1 MSTTFSNNDA
11 DDEFGYSVALDND
24 TLAVGAYYEDINHTT
39 TTKVIVIDGS
49 DSTFSEGIDET
60 DTVEVSSAF
69 AVLELLVLLLLLD
82 LLHIVSTKPRI
93 ATKNTC
99 HSLSFHMIPP
109 KLRLINT

>member
-1 MSTTFSNNDA
+1 M
-11 DDEFGYSVALDND
+11 
-24 TLAVGAYYEDINHTT
+24 AVILPY
-39 TTKVIVIDGS
+39 
-49 DSTFSEGIDET
+49 SEGIDET

-69 AVLELLVLLLLLD
+69 RIPELLVLLLLLD

-109 KLRLINT
+109 KLRLIIT

>member
-1 MSTTFSNNDA
+1 M
-11 DDEFGYSVALDND
+11 
-24 TLAVGAYYEDINHTT
+24 
-39 TTKVIVIDGS
+39 DGS
-49 DSTFSEGIDET
+49 DSTFSEGIDDT
-60 DTVEVSSAF
+60 DTVDVSSAF
-69 AVLELLVLLLLLD
+69 ALLELLVLLLLLD